1 MEGGL
6 GCGLTSPARDSNPKS
21 IPAHMFRSKSDKE
34 KKRFYLLPGQGG
46 RAYHRKQM
54 LILKSALIVGLLV
67 SATFALIMYFI
78 YRNPK

>member
-1 MEGGL
+1 
-6 GCGLTSPARDSNPKS
+6 
-21 IPAHMFRSKSDKE
+21 MFRSKSDKE